1 MSVFRKKRCAPEPS
15 DPPRNRARA
24 SPRTNAPARGR
35 ASAIRPEIVRDA
47 NKNRIARR
55 RPPPSRHV
63 TLTTRTPSRPL
74 QYLRDAIAA
83 VEIDFGGGLFERI
96 EVTLDD
102 DPVAV
107 AREFCQAKGFSLTI
121 SIPLAVKLAQARD
134 KARRRARAARLGR
147 PATAKPAMTST
158 LNAKAR
164 AKLDKLKSS
173 RPASARAAAL
183 DRDPERPPRSITI
196 ATSSSTATR
205 TSSSA
210 TTSACSAGPAL
221 SGTPPPSPSAPRNAR
236 RGDRPSAST
245 ALRRRPRK
253 IARLAFARSRRPRSR
268 RGAVPRSD
276 SFSAAVPGNAVKS
289 ARRGRRLG
297 CARWRRRARSAREI
311 QLRRQASEGN
321 PRRGTRRTGDCTRR
335 CLKRRISLERCS
347 ISSTPTPCRR
357 RSASSSSRT

>member
-1 MSVFRKKRCAPEPS
+1 MSVFERRGARPN
-15 DPPRNRARA
+15 PPTRRGIARAR
-24 SPRTNAPARGR
+24 PRTNAPARAGLNPPR
-35 ASAIRPEIVRDA
+35 IVGMRTKIGSRDDA
-47 NKNRIARR
+47 
-55 RPPPSRHV
+55 PTLRHV
-63 TLTTRTPSRPL
+63 TLTTHPSVPSNLSEMPSRRSRSTSAGS
-74 QYLRDAIAA
+74 LRAHRGDPRRRPRRRGARILPG
-83 VEIDFGGGLFERI
+83 EGL
-96 EVTLDD
+96 L
-102 DPVAV
+102 
-107 AREFCQAKGFSLTI
+107 LTI

-134 KARRRARAARLGR
+134 KARRRARRASRPPSHRQARHDIHPERQGPR
-147 PATAKPAMTST
+147 E
-158 LNAKAR
+158 AR
-164 AKLDKLKSS
+164 QAQVVP
-173 RPASARAAAL
+173 PASARAAGSTAT
-183 DRDPERPPRSITI
+183 PATPRSITI

-268 RGAVPRSD
+268 RGSVPRSD

-297 CARWRRRARSAREI
+297 CARWRRRARSARGRFSCEGK
-311 QLRRQASEGN
+311 RARGN
-321 PRRGTRRTGDCTRR
+321 PHRGTRRTVDCTRR
-335 CLKRRISLERCS
+335 RLKRRISLERCS